1 MHEHF
6 YEQHVRN
13 TWEQLGA
20 LIRELRESEL
30 AP

>member
-6 YEQHVRN
+6 YEHVRN
-13 TWEQLGA
+13 TWERLET
-20 LIRELRESEL
+20 LIRELRESEP